1 MNTPSDLIT
10 ANEAR
15 ALLGVSRMKIAN
27 LLKEGVLKTY
37 QNPLDRRE
45 KLVSRAEVL
54 ELRPKRAEAA

>member
-15 ALLGVSRMKIAN
+15 SLLGVSRMKIAN
-27 LLKEGVLKTY
+27 LLKEGILKTY

-54 ELRPKRAEAA
+54 ELKPKRAEAA

>member
-15 ALLGVSRMKIAN
+15 SLLGVSRMKIAN

-54 ELRPKRAEAA
+54 ELKPKRAEAA